1 VNSYHA
7 KRNKSNEIH
16 RLTNRQRLFSFNETQ
31 RLREAQVVR
40 RGHGPADQ
48 QRVSFNETQR
58 LREAQVVRRGHG
70 PADQQRVRGERL
82 SNKFNLLRITCI
94 KLNMKYLIWHVFFFL
109 RPLFFFLNQNH
120 SANIILDEIKNIYI
134 LIE

>member
-1 VNSYHA
+1 MNSNHA

-48 QRVSFNETQR
+48 QRV
-58 LREAQVVRRGHG
+58 
-70 PADQQRVRGERL
+70 RGERL
-82 SNKFNLLRITCI
+82 SNKFNILRITCI
-94 KLNMKYLIWHVFFFL
+94 KLNMKYLIWHVFFF
-109 RPLFFFLNQNH
+109 
-120 SANIILDEIKNIYI
+120 S
-134 LIE
+134 